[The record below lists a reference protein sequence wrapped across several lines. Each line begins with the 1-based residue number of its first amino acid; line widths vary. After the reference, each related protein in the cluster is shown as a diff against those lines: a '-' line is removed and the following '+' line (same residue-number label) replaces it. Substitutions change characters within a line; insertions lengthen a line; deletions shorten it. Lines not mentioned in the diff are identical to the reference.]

1 MEVTLWTPKS
11 PNDDSKFVEFLSIHI
26 VLTPVW
32 LVFILQYFSCPVFMT
47 VSILV
52 NKLDNCFVVHL
63 LEPAMKRCFTGDLCS
78 LGSTI
83 GKVISCHHQ
92 TAQYQETS

>member
-1 MEVTLWTPKS
+1 MTGLYTTIFAS
-11 PNDDSKFVEFLSIHI
+11 
-26 VLTPVW
+26 
-32 LVFILQYFSCPVFMT
+32 PVFMT

-63 LEPAMKRCFTGDLCS
+63 LEPAMKRCFTGDLCN
-78 LGSTI
+78 LGSSI
-83 GKVISCHHQ
+83 GQ